1 VHILSDTDLL
11 GLWES
16 GSRRH
21 PLDRALL
28 ALAAAFP
35 GTAYDSL
42 ADWPIGRRNQ
52 ALTKL
57 RCRCFGPSLRGWT
70 ACAAC
75 GEKLEFELD
84 GRVLAGGEGDWEGS
98 RPEPVAVN
106 GLTFRVPTSRD
117 LARAVDEA
125 DPAAGA
131 VRILEA
137 CVLGPARP
145 ASWSEADVS
154 AIGEQLALA
163 DPLAEMNLALHCPGC
178 GRDWQETLDVVS
190 FFWTEVESRAR
201 RILAAVH
208 TLASSYGWSESEILS
223 LSESRR
229 SVYLEMAQ
237 S

>member
-1 VHILSDTDLL
+1 MRVLSDTDLL

-16 GSRRH
+16 GARRH

-42 ADWPIGRRNQ
+42 ADWPIGRRNR
-52 ALTKL
+52 ALTRL

-70 ACAAC
+70 ACAGC

-84 GRVLAGGEGDWEGS
+84 GRVLAGGEADGDAPAG
-98 RPEPVAVN
+98 EPVAAH
-106 GLTFRVPTSRD
+106 GQSFRIPTSRD
-117 LARAVDEA
+117 LARAASEK

-131 VRILEA
+131 IRILEA
-137 CVLGPARP
+137 CVVGPVP
-145 ASWSEADVS
+145 ASGWSEAAVS
-154 AIGEQLALA
+154 DIGDQLARA
-163 DPLAEMNLALHCPGC
+163 DPLAEMNLALHCPSC
-178 GRDWQETLDVVS
+178 GRDWQEALDVVS

-208 TLASSYGWSESEILS
+208 TLASVYGWTESEILS
-223 LSESRR
+223 LSETRR
-229 SVYLEMAQ
+229 SAYLEMALA
-237 S
+237 

>member
-1 VHILSDTDLL
+1 M
-11 GLWES
+11 
-16 GSRRH
+16 
-21 PLDRALL
+21 DRALL

-52 ALTKL
+52 ALTRL

-84 GRVLAGGEGDWEGS
+84 GRVLAGGEADWESS
-98 RPEPVAVN
+98 RLESVAVN

-117 LARAVDEA
+117 LARAVDAA

-137 CVLGPARP
+137 CVVGPDRP
-145 ASWSEADVS
+145 ESWSEADVS
-154 AIGEQLALA
+154 AIGDQLALA
-163 DPLAEMNLALHCPGC
+163 DPLAEMNLALRCPGC

-190 FFWTEVESRAR
+190 FFWMEVESRAR

-208 TLASSYGWSESEILS
+208 TLASAYGWSESEILS
-223 LSESRR
+223 LSDGRR
-229 SVYLEMAQ
+229 SAYLEMAQ